1 MKLKMSE
8 NSLFAILLR
17 SPWWISLL
25 IVAGFTLLS
34 FALLP
39 EAYVAFGVMGGF
51 PFLVIAVLAARKQ
64 WHAPSTARVS
74 EMLTRVGAM
83 SWRDFSALIGQIYVG
98 QGFAVTPLNSTAADF
113 LVVKGPQRTL
123 VSCKRWKAANHGVE
137 ALRELVAAKE
147 AQTAQQCTYL
157 SLAPVS
163 DTAQRFARAQGVS
176 LLSGDA
182 LARFL
187 LEKPRA

>member
-17 SPWWISLL
+17 SPWWVSLL
-25 IVAGFTLLS
+25 IVTGFTLLS

-39 EAYVAFGVMGGF
+39 KAYVPFGVMGGF
-51 PFLVIAVLAARKQ
+51 PFLIIGVMAARKQ
-64 WHAPSTARVS
+64 WHAPSAARVA

-83 SWRDFSALIGQIYVG
+83 SWRDFSALIGQMYVK
-98 QGFAVTPLNSTAADF
+98 QGYSVLRLNSPAADF
-113 LVVKGPQRTL
+113 KVVKGGRATL

-147 AQTAQQCTYL
+147 THEAQQCTYL

-163 DTAQRFARAQGVS
+163 DTARRLAKAQGVT
-176 LLSGDA
+176 LVFGAD
-182 LARFL
+182 LARL
-187 LEKPRA
+187 LLQK